1 MRLINTQTL
10 QLQTFETSPPPY
22 AILSHTWGP
31 EETTFEDF
39 QDRASTH
46 GLDHAWV
53 DACCCIDKSS
63 SAELSEAINSMFAW
77 YRDSARRLLR
87 VPGRRAAFRSPGA
100 AAGDTRR
107 DLARQFR
114 RSRLVHA
121 RLHAAGADRAVA
133 PRVLGAPLRDI
144 YVAKRMH
151 ELDRVPGDRPPAR
164 KTRRTVLYCTVLPD
178 GHLRGQP
185 KCRCCT
191 DGEGPKQGIRPPP
204 LQENIL
210 MQKDDHSLFACAN
223 PDRLGASPLHV
234 RQQTVYVVAT
244 TSSYF
249 FDVLAIPPGQAD
261 EAAWQQQ
268 QQPCYR

>member
-1 MRLINTQTL
+1 MPR
-10 QLQTFETSPPPY
+10 
-22 AILSHTWGP
+22 
-31 EETTFEDF
+31 
-39 QDRASTH
+39 
-46 GLDHAWV
+46 
-53 DACCCIDKSS
+53 CCCCCRC
-63 SAELSEAINSMFAW
+63 W
-77 YRDSARRLLR
+77 
-87 VPGRRAAFRSPGA
+87 G
-100 AAGDTRR
+100 
-107 DLARQFR
+107 
-114 RSRLVHA
+114 
-121 RLHAAGADRAVA
+121 
-133 PRVLGAPLRDI
+133 GAPLRDI

-261 EAAWQQQ
+261 EAAVRGGGGRDQSTEAATATIVATATAAVLPLGQTSRQ
-268 QQPCYR
+268 SS